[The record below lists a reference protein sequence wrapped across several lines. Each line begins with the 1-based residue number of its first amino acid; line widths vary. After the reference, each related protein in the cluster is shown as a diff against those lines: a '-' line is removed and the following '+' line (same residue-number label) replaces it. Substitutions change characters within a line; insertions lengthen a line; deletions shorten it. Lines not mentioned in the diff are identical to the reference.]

1 MQTQID
7 YTKVDPIP
15 YRKTV
20 AYVNNF
26 VINTT
31 QFLNRFSYLCEKKLN
46 DVASGIQRLEVTMQL
61 LEVCDH
67 NFLSHHYNNHSL
79 Y

>member
-1 MQTQID
+1 MQAQID

-46 DVASGIQRLEVTMQL
+46 DVANGIQRLEITMQL
-61 LEVCDH
+61 LEVCSCH
-67 NFLSHHYNNHSL
+67 NITHG
-79 Y
+79 

>member
-1 MQTQID
+1 MNAQID
-7 YTKVDPIP
+7 YSKVEPIP

-31 QFLNRFSYLCEKKLN
+31 QFLNRFSYLCEKKLS
-46 DVASGIQRLEVTMQL
+46 DVGNRIQRLEVTMQL
-61 LEVCDH
+61 LEV
-67 NFLSHHYNNHSL
+67 FSFSHYMTQQYL
-79 Y
+79 